1 MIEQIL
7 GNKPYEGEARD
18 KALNIVRNI
27 LHYKTQKGELKVTKK
42 ARPTA
47 VSNEMATKILRT
59 VPRNNAFYFFID
71 IGQYSGKFA
80 VSLADFCEKIKRI
93 DIKSVDFHFKRRDF
107 QKWIRTTIVDVDLA
121 NSISNIKKPIEGAA
135 LRDEIHQTVRS
146 RLTELKRLLASEDPY
161 VEHE

>member
-1 MIEQIL
+1 MSRK
-7 GNKPYEGEARD
+7 KPAYMQA
-18 KALNIVRNI
+18 
-27 LHYKTQKGELKVTKK
+27 QKGESKARALVTKK
-42 ARPTA
+42 VRATT
-47 VSNEMATKILRT
+47 VSSETATKILRR
-59 VPRNNAFYFFID
+59 VPHNNAFYFFTG

-80 VSLADFCEKIKRI
+80 ISLADFCQRLETI
-93 DIKSVDFHFKRRDF
+93 DVESIDFHFKRRDF